1 MMVLGL
7 YLLVMC
13 RPVRVVGRLG
23 FVFFAMEMRL
33 YYAAVLILML
43 NTENEGSKGKR
54 SGFLH
59 SIVSSCSSVACMV
72 SFQICPPRSYH

>member
-33 YYAAVLILML
+33 Y
-43 NTENEGSKGKR
+43 
-54 SGFLH
+54 
-59 SIVSSCSSVACMV
+59 
-72 SFQICPPRSYH
+72 